1 LSHWISGR
9 FQYEAPK
16 RFLAPEEAF
25 FVLVP
30 DKPKPM
36 VKRTKTRI
44 SHSLSKSMGMESTM
58 LEITKNR
65 HDLLDLIQ
73 VAFIITDVHLKVV
86 YSNRC
91 TERLFGYAKGEI
103 EGQPMRVLF
112 LEDDLNYFLPNIAYF
127 TLYKNG
133 FEGDALLKQKD
144 GTKLFVT
151 ISTASFKEEGEVF
164 LTFSLQEI
172 QRLKRME
179 KERLEAEYWTRLGK
193 IVEEI
198 VHQVRNP
205 IVSIGGYT
213 QRLLKPTVASQKSE
227 FYLDQVVRE
236 TRRLETMI
244 QRVEEYALMPRPT
257 FQREEIQDVV
267 DAALQAFSKGAT
279 EKGVCVNLD
288 TGAFKGG
295 GSLFIDKSLVIKA
308 LSHIFENSLE
318 AMSRIPVGKERATLN
333 VGLFGDEEAVGIS
346 ISDKGGG
353 IAKENLGRIFDPFFS
368 TQPDRLGFGL
378 TFAKRV
384 VEEQGGK
391 IRVESELGRG
401 TAITISFP
409 RDRRRQV
416 RRELISPE
424 AIRWRD

>member
-1 LSHWISGR
+1 MKPPRGFCASG
-9 FQYEAPK
+9 
-16 RFLAPEEAF
+16 EAF

-30 DKPKPM
+30 DKPKPI

-44 SHSLSKSMGMESTM
+44 SHTLSKLIGMESTM
-58 LEITKNR
+58 VEITKNR

-86 YSNRC
+86 YSNLC
-91 TERLFGYAKGEI
+91 TEHLFGYARDAI
-103 EGQPMRVLF
+103 EGQQISVLF
-112 LEDDLNYFLPNIAYF
+112 LEEDLTYFLPNIVYL

-133 FEGDALLKQKD
+133 FEGDALLRQQD
-144 GTKLFVT
+144 GTKIFVY
-151 ISTASFKEEGEVF
+151 ISTTSFKKEGEVF

-179 KERLEAEYWTRLGK
+179 RERLEAEYWANLGK

-213 QRLLKPTVASQKSE
+213 QRLLKPSLASQKSE

-236 TRRLETMI
+236 MRRLETMV
-244 QRVEEYALMPRPT
+244 QRVEEYVLIPRPT
-257 FQREEIQDVV
+257 FQREKIQEVV
-267 DAALQAFSKGAT
+267 DTALQTFPRGAT

-288 TGAFKGG
+288 TGALKGE
-295 GSLFIDKSLVIKA
+295 GSLFIDKGLVIKA
-308 LSHIFENSLE
+308 LFHIFENSLE
-318 AMSRIPVGKERATLN
+318 ALARIAVGKERATLN
-333 VGLFGDEEAVGIS
+333 VGVFGNEETVGICV
-346 ISDKGGG
+346 SDNGEG

-368 TQPDRLGFGL
+368 TQPNRVGFGL
-378 TFAKRV
+378 TFAKRI

-391 IRVESELGRG
+391 IWVESELGRW

-416 RRELISPE
+416 RRALISPK

>member
-1 LSHWISGR
+1 
-9 FQYEAPK
+9 
-16 RFLAPEEAF
+16 
-25 FVLVP
+25 
-30 DKPKPM
+30 
-36 VKRTKTRI
+36 
-44 SHSLSKSMGMESTM
+44 MESAM
-58 LEITKNR
+58 VEITKNR

-86 YSNRC
+86 YSNLY

-103 EGQPMRVLF
+103 EGQRIRVLF
-112 LEDDLNYFLPNIAYF
+112 LEEDLTYFLPNIVYF

-133 FEGDALLKQKD
+133 FEGDALLRQKD
-144 GTKLFVT
+144 GTNIFVY

-179 KERLEAEYWTRLGK
+179 RERLEAEYWANLGK

-213 QRLLKPTVASQKSE
+213 QRLLKPSLASQKSE

-244 QRVEEYALMPRPT
+244 QRVEEYVLIPRPT
-257 FQREEIQDVV
+257 FQREKIQEVV
-267 DAALQAFSKGAT
+267 DAALQTFSKGAT

-288 TGAFKGG
+288 TGALKGE
-295 GSLFIDKSLVIKA
+295 GSLFIDKGLVIKA
-308 LSHIFENSLE
+308 LSHIFQNSLE
-318 AMSRIPVGKERATLN
+318 AITRIPVGKERATLN
-333 VGLFGDEEAVGIS
+333 VGLFANEETVGIS
-346 ISDKGGG
+346 ISDNGEG

-391 IRVESELGRG
+391 IWVESELGRG

-416 RRELISPE
+416 RRELIAPE
-424 AIRWRD
+424 AIRWRE

>member
-1 LSHWISGR
+1 
-9 FQYEAPK
+9 
-16 RFLAPEEAF
+16 
-25 FVLVP
+25 
-30 DKPKPM
+30 
-36 VKRTKTRI
+36 
-44 SHSLSKSMGMESTM
+44 MESTM
-58 LEITKNR
+58 VAIEKSR

-86 YSNRC
+86 YSNLC
-91 TERLFGYAKGEI
+91 TERLFGYARGEI
-103 EGQPMRVLF
+103 KGQPIRVLF
-112 LEDDLNYFLPNIAYF
+112 LEDDLTYFLPNIAYF

-133 FEGDALLKQKD
+133 FEGEALLKQKD
-144 GTKLFVT
+144 GTKIFVY

-172 QRLKRME
+172 QRLKAME
-179 KERLEAEYWTRLGK
+179 RERLEAEHWASLGK

-198 VHQVRNP
+198 AHQVRNP

-213 QRLLKPTVASQKSE
+213 QRLLKPSLASQKRE

-244 QRVEEYALMPRPT
+244 QRVEEYVLIPRPT
-257 FQREEIQDVV
+257 FRREKIQEVV
-267 DAALQAFSKGAT
+267 DAALRTFSKVAT

-288 TGAFKGG
+288 TEALKGEG
-295 GSLFIDKSLVIKA
+295 GLFIDKGLMIKG

-318 AMSRIPVGKERATLN
+318 AIARMPVRKERATLN
-333 VGLFGDEEAVGIS
+333 VGLWGDKETVGIS
-346 ISDKGGG
+346 ISDNGEG
-353 IAKENLGRIFDPFFS
+353 IPKENLGRIFDPFFS
-368 TQPDRLGFGL
+368 TQPDRVGFGL

-391 IRVESELGRG
+391 IWAESELGKW
-401 TAITISFP
+401 TVITISFP

-416 RRELISPE
+416 RRELISPD
-424 AIRWRD
+424 AIGWRD